1 MTTQCTSMNKKA
13 PLFTSKLEKKL
24 WISTFLVLLAIYISI
39 GIARPLNSILKDSG
53 LLVPLFILS
62 FIFILLALVLLGLK
76 KRPDI
81 SIIGVSIGVFAVYLF
96 VLVRIEIPEERTH
109 IIEYSIFTSLLYLTL
124 IERNRHLNTLTYP
137 SILAILFTI
146 LFGSIDE
153 CIQFFLPNRV
163 FDLRD
168 ILFNSLAAV
177 LAICSLK
184 SLSWARNRS

>member
-1 MTTQCTSMNKKA
+1 MNKKA